1 MSGVILEFFVLG
13 MVAMII
19 LMAFLQC
26 CISCARKRGKKGKK
40 PLGVNVE
47 EGIIQEA
54 AMKEKKI
61 KGKSQLKNDFLTQLR
76 KTTLDE

>member
-26 CISCARKRGKKGKK
+26 CISCARMRGKK
-40 PLGVNVE
+40 PLNVNIE
-47 EGIIQEA
+47 EGIIQEPA
-54 AMKEKKI
+54 VKEKKI
-61 KGKSQLKNDFLTQLR
+61 KAKSKLKNDFLTQLR
-76 KTTLDE
+76 KTTGDE